1 MMIDREMASKFI
13 PRDISWLSFNGRVLQ
28 EAADPTVP
36 LHLRIKFLGI
46 FSNNLDEFFR
56 VRVAALKRAAEI
68 NTKES
73 NGYFYKA
80 PAIILEKITEI
91 VIKQQRKFDKIWNQ
105 VQREMAKQKVYIK
118 SAEDLSPTQLEFVKN
133 YFDEEVETNI
143 IPLILDESKPMPYLR
158 DKSLYLGIAMYKDDW
173 QYDTKFAIIELP
185 SRQLGRFVILPSA
198 KNQKDIILVED
209 IVKVNLPY
217 IFSYFGFDEFVANTF
232 KVTKDAEFDLDNDV
246 NTSFADKISK
256 GIKTRRKGKP
266 TRFVF
271 DQEMDPKLL
280 DLLIKK
286 LNFSKKD
293 SIIPGQKIHNFK
305 HFMDFP
311 DVFKSYQKP
320 EERRSFEHPDFTGLD
335 RVTDIIQKKDV
346 LLSFPYHEFRPM
358 IDLLREA
365 AMDPD
370 VKSIKTTIYRMA
382 SNSKIANALVNAAR
396 NGKEVTVMLEL
407 RARFD
412 EEHNLEWKERFEME
426 GVKVLVG
433 VPNKKVHAK
442 LCIIKKRV
450 QNKTIQYGFVS
461 TGNINEKTAKLYGDY
476 CLMTSNK
483 GVMADINKIF
493 NALQKPKVPIEQQIH
508 HNKHLMICPFDM
520 RLQLSALIDKEI
532 AEAKAGRPARII
544 IKINSLSDKESIKKI
559 YEASSAGVQV
569 DLIVRGI
576 FCAVNQ
582 RKFAVPYNAISIV
595 DEFLEH
601 ARVFY
606 FYAAGKELTYIS
618 SADLMTRNLDHR
630 IEAAVKISSKKLKHE
645 LLDMLE
651 IQLRDNV
658 KARVLNNKQNNEYVR
673 NDDPICRSQI
683 EIHNYLKA
691 KTDDQEI
698 KQVEAT
704 ALEPVEE

>member
-1 MMIDREMASKFI
+1 MPKHLWAMMIDREMANKFI

-56 VRVAALKRAAEI
+56 VRVAALKRATEI

-73 NGYFYKA
+73 NSSYYKP

-118 SAEDLSPTQLEFVKN
+118 TAEDLNPKQLEFVKK

-143 IPLILDESKPMPYLR
+143 IPLILDEANPMPYLR

-173 QYDTKFAIIELP
+173 QYESKFAIIELP
-185 SRQLGRFVILPSA
+185 SSQLGRFVILPSP
-198 KNQKDIILVED
+198 KNQKHIILIED

-217 IFSYFGFDEFVANTF
+217 IFSYFEFDEFVANTF
-232 KVTKDAEFDLDNDV
+232 KITKDAEFDLDNDV
-246 NTSFADKISK
+246 NTSFVEKISK
-256 GIKTRRKGKP
+256 GIKNRRKGKP

-280 DLLIKK
+280 ELLIRK
-286 LNFSKKD
+286 LNLSKKD

-320 EERRSFEHPDFTGLD
+320 EERQSFEHPDFSGKD
-335 RVTDIIQKKDV
+335 RVTDVILKKDV

-382 SNSKIANALVNAAR
+382 TNSKIANALVNAAR

-412 EEHNLEWKERFEME
+412 EEHNLDWKERFEME
-426 GVKVLVG
+426 NVKVLVG
-433 VPNKKVHAK
+433 IPNKKVHAK
-442 LCIIKKRV
+442 LCIIKKRIN
-450 QNKTIQYGFVS
+450 NKTIQYGFVS

-493 NALQKPKVPIEQQIH
+493 NALQKPKIPIAEQIKN
-508 HNKHLMICPFDM
+508 NKNLLICPTDM
-520 RLQLSALIDKEI
+520 RTQICSFIDKEI
-532 AEAKAGRPARII
+532 LEAKAGRPARVI
-544 IKINSLSDKESIKKI
+544 IKINSLSDKDSIKKI
-559 YEASSAGVQV
+559 YEAASAGVQV

-576 FCAVNQ
+576 FCAINQ
-582 RKFAVPYNAISIV
+582 KKFQKPFHAISIV

-630 IEAAVKISSKKLKHE
+630 VEAAVKIHNKKLKHE
-645 LLDMLE
+645 LLEMLE

-658 KARVLNNKQNNEYVR
+658 KARYLNNKQNNEYVH
-673 NDDPICRSQI
+673 NDEPLCRSQI
-683 EIHNYLKA
+683 EIHNYLKQ
-691 KTDDQEI
+691 KS
-698 KQVEAT
+698 
-704 ALEPVEE
+704 EEQRSN

>member
-1 MMIDREMASKFI
+1 MMLDKEMASKFI

-68 NTKES
+68 NTKEANS
-73 NGYFYKA
+73 YFYTL
-80 PAIILEKITEI
+80 PTLILEKITEI
-91 VIKQQRKFDKIWNQ
+91 VIKQQRKFDQIWGN
-105 VQREMAKQKVYIK
+105 VQKEMAKQKVFIK
-118 SAEDLSPTQLEFVKN
+118 TAEELNETQLRFVRD

-143 IPLILDESKPMPYLR
+143 IPLILDEANPMPYLR
-158 DKSLYLGIAMYKDDW
+158 DKSLYLGIAMYKEDW

-185 SRQLGRFVILPSA
+185 SKQLGRFVILPSP
-198 KNQKDIILVED
+198 KNQKHIILIED

-232 KVTKDAEFDLDNDV
+232 KITKDAEFDIDNDV
-246 NTSFADKISK
+246 NTTLVEKISK
-256 GIKTRRKGKP
+256 GIKNRRKGKP

-280 DLLIKK
+280 ELLIKK
-286 LNFSKKD
+286 LNLSKKD
-293 SIIPGQKIHNFK
+293 SIIPGQRIHNFK

-311 DVFKSYQKP
+311 DVFRSYTKP
-320 EERRSFEHPDFTGLD
+320 AERVSFEHPDFSFGD
-335 RVTDIIQKKDV
+335 RVTDVILKKDV

-382 SNSKIANALVNAAR
+382 TNSKIANALVNAAR

-412 EEHNLEWKERFEME
+412 EEHNLDWKERFEME

-433 VPNKKVHAK
+433 IPNKKVHAK

-450 QNKTIQYGFVS
+450 NNKTIQYGFVS

-493 NALQKPKVPIEQQIH
+493 NALQRPKVPLVDSIKN
-508 HNKHLMICPFDM
+508 NKNLLICPLDM
-520 RLQLSALIDKEI
+520 RSEICRLIDVEI
-532 AEAKAGRPARII
+532 AEAKAGRKARVI

-559 YEASSAGVQV
+559 YEACHAGVQV

-582 RKFAVPYNAISIV
+582 KKFDKPFHAISIV
-595 DEFLEH
+595 DEYLEH

-606 FYAAGKELTYIS
+606 FYNAGKEMTYIS

-630 IEAAVKISSKKLKHE
+630 IEAAVKINNKKLKQE
-645 LLDMLE
+645 LKEMLE
-651 IQLRDNV
+651 IQLLDNV
-658 KARVLNNKQNNEYVR
+658 KARYLNNKQNNEYVQTEG
-673 NDDPICRSQI
+673 PEFRSQI

-691 KTDDQEI
+691 KAEEI
-698 KQVEAT
+698 ILQTE
-704 ALEPVEE
+704 